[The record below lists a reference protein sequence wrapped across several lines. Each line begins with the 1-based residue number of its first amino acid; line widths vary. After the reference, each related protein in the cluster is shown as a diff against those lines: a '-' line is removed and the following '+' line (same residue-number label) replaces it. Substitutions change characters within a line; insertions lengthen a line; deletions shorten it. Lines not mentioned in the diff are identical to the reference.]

1 MDLIISAALLLA
13 AIGWSAY
20 TRTYLGEIKGE
31 IEQLRKEL
39 HEAKQA
45 RMKSVVSSRQT
56 PHIDSRAR
64 TTKRD
69 SGDLPRTG
77 RMSSTTSKGKTD
89 GNHSDG

>member
-1 MDLIISAALLLA
+1 MDVIIPSLLILA
-13 AIGWSAY
+13 AIGWSGY
-20 TRTYLGEIKGE
+20 RDLEIKRE
-31 IEQLRKEL
+31 IQQLRKEL

-45 RMKSVVSSRQT
+45 RMKAIVSSRQT